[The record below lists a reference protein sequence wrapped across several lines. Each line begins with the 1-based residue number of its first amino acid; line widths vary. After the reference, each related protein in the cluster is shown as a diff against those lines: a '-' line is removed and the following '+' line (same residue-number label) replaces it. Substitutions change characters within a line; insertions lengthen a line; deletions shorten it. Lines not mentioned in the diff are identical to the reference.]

1 MENFYKKIQFFL
13 EKRIFFH
20 LHTYNLYVRKK
31 LGGVMLTEA
40 ELQKKW
46 ESLTFTDNFI
56 FSRVMHDEHICR
68 QVVELILGVRI
79 GKIRYLSAQDEH
91 KTDPE
96 SMRIIMDVFLR
107 DENRIINVEVQ
118 TGHKKELPKRSRYYQ
133 SVADV
138 STTSTGTK
146 YRDLPENILIFIC
159 TFDPFDR
166 DFPRYTF
173 QYICNEDK
181 QLKLKDGSLRIFLN
195 TKATKL
201 SALDQKLQ
209 AFYHYLQDGV
219 AESTLTQQIFNKITT
234 LKNNSIERRS
244 FMTLALKMA
253 DLEYDAYENGFDRG
267 HEAGLQAGL
276 QQGLE
281 QGIEQGAY
289 QNKLETARTFLS
301 MGLSSEQVAQGTNL
315 PLDVV
320 QGLL

>member
-1 MENFYKKIQFFL
+1 
-13 EKRIFFH
+13 
-20 LHTYNLYVRKK
+20 
-31 LGGVMLTEA
+31 MLTEA

-46 ESLTFTDNFI
+46 ESLTFTDDFI

-91 KTDPE
+91 KTDPD

-166 DFPRYTF
+166 NFPRYTF

-181 QLKLKDGSLRIFLN
+181 RLKLKDGSLRIFLN
-195 TKATKL
+195 TKATEL

-219 AESTLTQQIFNKITT
+219 VESDLTQTISDSITT
-234 LKNNSIERRS
+234 LKNNSIERRHY
-244 FMTLALKMA
+244 MTLALKMA
-253 DLEYDAYENGFDRG
+253 DIEYDAYEEGFDKGRKD
-267 HEAGLQAGL
+267 GLQVGL
-276 QQGLE
+276 QQGL
-281 QGIEQGAY
+281 QRGIEQGLEQGAH
-289 QNKLETARTFLS
+289 QNKLETARNLLAEGVASQIVARCT
-301 MGLSSEQVAQGTNL
+301 GLPMETIHQLIQE
-315 PLDVV
+315 D
-320 QGLL
+320 

>member
-1 MENFYKKIQFFL
+1 
-13 EKRIFFH
+13 
-20 LHTYNLYVRKK
+20 
-31 LGGVMLTEA
+31 MLTEA

-56 FSRVMHDEHICR
+56 FSRVMHDENICR

-91 KTDPE
+91 KTDPD

-166 DFPRYTF
+166 NYPRYTF
-173 QYICNEDK
+173 EYTCKEAK
-181 QLKLKDGSLRIFLN
+181 HQLKLKDGSLRIFLN

-209 AFYHYLQDGV
+209 AFYHYLQNGV
-219 AESTLTQQIFNKITT
+219 VESDLTQTISDSIT
-234 LKNNSIERRS
+234 
-244 FMTLALKMA
+244 
-253 DLEYDAYENGFDRG
+253 
-267 HEAGLQAGL
+267 
-276 QQGLE
+276 
-281 QGIEQGAY
+281 
-289 QNKLETARTFLS
+289 
-301 MGLSSEQVAQGTNL
+301 
-315 PLDVV
+315 P
-320 QGLL
+320 

>member
-1 MENFYKKIQFFL
+1 
-13 EKRIFFH
+13 
-20 LHTYNLYVRKK
+20 
-31 LGGVMLTEA
+31 MLTEA

-79 GKIRYLSAQDEH
+79 GEIRYLSAQDEH
-91 KTDPE
+91 KTDPD

-159 TFDPFDR
+159 TFDPFNR
-166 DFPRYTF
+166 NYPRYTF

-181 QLKLKDGSLRIFLN
+181 RIKLKDGSLRIFLN

-201 SALDQKLQ
+201 STLDQKLQ
-209 AFYHYLQDGV
+209 EFYHYLRDGV
-219 AESTLTQQIFNKITT
+219 ADSTLTQEISSKITT
-234 LKNNSIERRS
+234 LKNNSIERRYY
-244 FMTLALKMA
+244 MTLALKMA
-253 DLEYDAYENGFDRG
+253 DIEYDAYEEGFDKGRKDG
-267 HEAGLQAGL
+267 LKTGLQ
-276 QQGLE
+276 
-281 QGIEQGAY
+281 QGIEQGLQQGMQQGRKEGAHET
-289 QNKLETARTFLS
+289 KLETAKNFLS
-301 MGLSSEQVAQGTNL
+301 MGFPPEQVAQGTHL

-320 QGLL
+320 QKLL

>member
-1 MENFYKKIQFFL
+1 
-13 EKRIFFH
+13 
-20 LHTYNLYVRKK
+20 
-31 LGGVMLTEA
+31 MLTEA

-91 KTDPE
+91 KTDPD

-107 DENRIINVEVQ
+107 DENRIINVEMQ

-166 DFPRYTF
+166 NFPRYTF

-181 QLKLKDGSLRIFLN
+181 RLKLKDGSLRIFLN
-195 TKATKL
+195 TKATEL

-219 AESTLTQQIFNKITT
+219 VDSDLAQVISSKIAT
-234 LKNNSIERRS
+234 LKNNSLERRLY
-244 FMTLALKMA
+244 MTLALKMA
-253 DLEYDAYENGFDRG
+253 DARYDGYDEGYEEGISI
-267 HEAGLQAGL
+267 
-276 QQGLE
+276 GLE
-281 QGIEQGAY
+281 RGAY
-289 QNKLETARTFLS
+289 QKALETAKAMLS
-301 MGLSSEQVAQGTNL
+301 LGL
-315 PLDVV
+315 PLDQIQLCTSLPLDAVLELS
-320 QGLL
+320 QTK

>member
-1 MENFYKKIQFFL
+1 
-13 EKRIFFH
+13 
-20 LHTYNLYVRKK
+20 
-31 LGGVMLTEA
+31 MLTEA

-46 ESLTFTDNFI
+46 ESLTFTDDFI

-79 GKIRYLSAQDEH
+79 GEIRYLSAQDEH
-91 KTDPE
+91 KTDPD

-107 DENRIINVEVQ
+107 DENRIINVEMQ

-166 DFPRYTF
+166 NYPRYTF
-173 QYICNEDK
+173 EYTCKEAK
-181 QLKLKDGSLRIFLN
+181 HQLKLKDGSLRIFLN
-195 TKATKL
+195 TKATEL

-219 AESTLTQQIFNKITT
+219 VESDLTQTISDSITT
-234 LKNNSIERRS
+234 LKNNSIERRHY
-244 FMTLALKMA
+244 MTLALKMA
-253 DLEYDAYENGFDRG
+253 DIEYDAYEEGFDKGR
-267 HEAGLQAGL
+267 EDGLQVGL
-276 QQGLE
+276 QQGL
-281 QGIEQGAY
+281 QRGIEQGLEQGLEQGAH
-289 QNKLETARTFLS
+289 QNKLETARNLLAEGVASQTVARCT
-301 MGLSSEQVAQGTNL
+301 GLPMETIHQLIQE
-315 PLDVV
+315 D
-320 QGLL
+320 

>member
-1 MENFYKKIQFFL
+1 
-13 EKRIFFH
+13 
-20 LHTYNLYVRKK
+20 
-31 LGGVMLTEA
+31 MLTEA

-46 ESLTFTDNFI
+46 ESLTFTDDFI

-79 GKIRYLSAQDEH
+79 GEIRYLSAQDEH
-91 KTDPE
+91 KTDPD

-159 TFDPFDR
+159 TFDPFNR
-166 DFPRYTF
+166 NYPRYTF

-181 QLKLKDGSLRIFLN
+181 RIKLKDGSLRIFLN

-201 SALDQKLQ
+201 STLDQKLQ
-209 AFYHYLQDGV
+209 EFYHYLRDGV
-219 AESTLTQQIFNKITT
+219 ADSTLTQEISSKITT
-234 LKNNSIERRS
+234 LKNNSIERRYY
-244 FMTLALKMA
+244 MTLALKMA
-253 DLEYDAYENGFDRG
+253 DIEYDAYEEGFDKGRKD
-267 HEAGLQAGL
+267 GLKTGL
-276 QQGLE
+276 QQGIE
-281 QGIEQGAY
+281 QGIEQGLQQGMQQGRKEGAHET
-289 QNKLETARTFLS
+289 KLETAKNFLS
-301 MGLSSEQVAQGTNL
+301 MGFPPEQVAQGTHL

-320 QGLL
+320 QKLL